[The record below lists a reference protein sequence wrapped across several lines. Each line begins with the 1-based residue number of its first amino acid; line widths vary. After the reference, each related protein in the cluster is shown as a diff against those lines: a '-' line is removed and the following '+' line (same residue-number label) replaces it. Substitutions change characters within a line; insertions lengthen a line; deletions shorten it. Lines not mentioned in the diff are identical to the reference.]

1 MWRKYG
7 WKRERLSRRRAPQTQ
22 AFGRVMSDRSAACWQ
37 LLNHR
42 PFRRRPL
49 VCGVEGTAALFM
61 KSWTSPRCRR
71 WITPAMRRGYR
82 KRTPILRGVRQATSQ
97 PRFKHSGLMI
107 SVKVSGMAVG
117 CSISRQAPLSERLRM
132 THSYR
137 PRSNEIEPPLKV
149 RCRGAFRS
157 FMTRVVTIPYYPS
170 VKSIPNFPTIRPGRL
185 GIAAIN
191 PVLAGPSPSLL

>member
-1 MWRKYG
+1 VARGVRAGHVAEVWGERGKIIAKARSADSG
-7 WKRERLSRRRAPQTQ
+7 IWPGDERLIGRMLAVAEPPAVPQAATCLRRRT
-22 AFGRVMSDRSAACWQ
+22 
-37 LLNHR
+37 
-42 PFRRRPL
+42 
-49 VCGVEGTAALFM
+49 
-61 KSWTSPRCRR
+61 RCRFVHEVLD
-71 WITPAMRRGYR
+71 IAAVPALDHPAMRRGYR

-170 VKSIPNFPTIRPGRL
+170 VKSIPNFPTIRPGNL
-185 GIAAIN
+185 G
-191 PVLAGPSPSLL
+191 